1 MRCQGSASL
10 LSVGVVVVAVGGV
23 LAVVDRACRHRFF
36 SATNRHHKL
45 PTATAAAFPTYLYNS
60 LYFRAGLASRTS
72 ITHTCTHTYT
82 RTRIHTQTQTYTRAY
97 PQRKFPPQKK
107 RTTKRMASS
116 KTILH
121 GNPGTFFAF
130 AFHRHACM
138 HAWAQVSL
146 THTKQTRITCRVAT
160 DGVG

>member
-10 LSVGVVVVAVGGV
+10 LSVGIVVVAVGGV

-36 SATNRHHKL
+36 SATNRHHKP
-45 PTATAAAFPTYLYNS
+45 PTATAAAFPTYLYIS
-60 LYFRAGLASRTS
+60 LYFQAGLASRTS
-72 ITHTCTHTYT
+72 ITHTCTHT
-82 RTRIHTQTQTYTRAY
+82 HTHTYTHTNTSIHAGISATEIS
-97 PQRKFPPQKK
+97 PSKK

-116 KTILH
+116 KNILH